1 LNPYWSKIAGGC
13 NLNKNIPQI
22 INSAGFQIEGGEEMY
37 IPGMRFISYNYWGS
51 AVIR

>member
-1 LNPYWSKIAGGC
+1 MVPVNM
-13 NLNKNIPQI
+13 NKNIPQI
-22 INSAGFQIEGGEEMY
+22 INTAGFQIEGGEEMY